1 MAAAA
6 AAGHGF
12 FYPSMW
18 GNSHGSGSFTN
29 TNGSSNGPNTSSNSV
44 SNIPN
49 MSPTSTSNTKENRD
63 NNSYDPPHAS
73 PPVSAS
79 SSSPYGYPSS
89 PPKCDV
95 KSVHDIKSEHNFSHQ
110 RETSE
115 NFKNN
120 QPRKSLGGA
129 EEVEYDNRRGESPT
143 GEFSPTNNNNQFDS
157 EKDDMPNTHNSAEGV
172 YENTNRHPNY
182 HYHPHDSNTSAY
194 SGHSI
199 PIAGNTSSGHLI
211 KRPEGTNRSNT
222 NEKGENR
229 DNECGTYSPIPEN
242 QPPSPSAYN
251 SSSISSTGG
260 AYPYL
265 SSTHHQSNAHQ
276 ATNLSSP
283 LYGSYSTC
291 GSLFASSKSF
301 HNSSSS
307 SKSKSL
313 KGKPNS
319 SGKKK
324 ICLSLANFPYSG
336 GCFFELLHS
345 YPFQD

>member
-115 NFKNN
+115 N
-120 QPRKSLGGA
+120 QSRKSLGGA

-157 EKDDMPNTHNSAEGV
+157 EKDEMPNTHNSAEGV

-265 SSTHHQSNAHQ
+265 SSTHHQSSAHQ

-319 SGKKK
+319 SGKNK
-324 ICLSLANFPYSG
+324 I
-336 GCFFELLHS
+336 
-345 YPFQD
+345 